1 MKRKH
6 SSNNPFEHSSEL
18 MTFFKDAYYSK
29 YGKKLSFN
37 RFKVKYYF
45 LDVLEDH
52 SVDEV
57 KNLIEHYF
65 KIGSNGSHS
74 INDFLSCYDELS
86 KNISEYSEDV
96 EERRRLRQLTREK
109 VEKYRKGQL

>member
-6 SSNNPFEHSSEL
+6 SSSNLFEQSSEL
-18 MTFFKDAYYSK
+18 MTFFKDSYYNK
-29 YGKKLSFN
+29 YSKKLSFN

-52 SVDEV
+52 SLDEV
-57 KNLIEHYF
+57 KILIEHYF
-65 KIGSNGSHS
+65 KVGSNGSHS

-86 KNISEYSEDV
+86 KNISEYSEDAV
-96 EERRRLRQLTREK
+96 ERRRLRELTRER
-109 VEKYRKGQL
+109 VEEYRKGKL